1 MSSIVRQRRVFYI
14 SGFDPRG
21 VGAYHRLYAD
31 EAAKQARLMGWDL
44 RVGPRKRTSTLSSEW
59 IVEKRDGESTTT
71 TTFEFLHWDEIVRRH
86 WPEGFL
92 RLYRLACK
100 TYWRGIVTTGI
111 LFRLARTA
119 KWPFVTGIAPAM
131 AFFVLP
137 LLALAAGWGTY
148 RAVVDRFPADAW
160 IAVASGAA
168 AFLVLCGIALWL
180 TRALNLNWLL
190 RSYAFT
196 TEYGLGKV
204 PELDGRIMQFTDRVA
219 GYLET
224 STDDEVLIVGHSSG
238 ANMAVSMLARL
249 LRANPAAGTRVP
261 AWALL
266 TLGGSIPM
274 QGLLDQEEDFRS
286 ELAFLNKFESLP
298 WVDISAA
305 QDVASFAAL
314 NPVHASGIPYGV
326 IDARRPRVLSGEF
339 KKILTEKTYDRASWD
354 LFRMHFQYLMAQEIP
369 CENDYFSITTGTA
382 TFARRFGFDAAEAG
396 ADGAGQDQPVERG
409 EGAAAVQTHR

>member
-1 MSSIVRQRRVFYI
+1 M

-21 VGAYHRLYAD
+21 VAAYHRLYSD
-31 EAAKQARLMGWDL
+31 ESAKQAQLMGWDI
-44 RVGPRKRTSTLSSEW
+44 RVGPRKRISTLSSEW
-59 IVEKRDGESTTT
+59 KVERRDGESVTT
-71 TTFEFLHWDEIVRRH
+71 TTFEFLHWDDIVRRH
-86 WPEGFL
+86 WHEGFL

-119 KWPFVTGIAPAM
+119 KWPFITGIAPAF
-131 AFFVLP
+131 AFFIVP
-137 LLALAAGWGTY
+137 LLALAAGYATY
-148 RAVVDRFPADAW
+148 YALIDRIPASPW
-160 IAVASGAA
+160 IAMVSGAA
-168 AFLVLCGIALWL
+168 AFLALCGLALWL
-180 TRALNLNWLL
+180 TRELNLNWLL

-204 PELDGRIMQFTDRVA
+204 PELDGRIIQFTDRVA

-238 ANMAVSMLARL
+238 ANMAVSLLARL
-249 LRANPAAGTRVP
+249 LRANPAAGSRVP

-305 QDVASFAAL
+305 EDVASFAAL
-314 NPVHASGIPYGV
+314 NPVHASGIAYGV
-326 IDARRPRVLSGEF
+326 TDARRPRVLSGEF
-339 KKILTEKTYDRASWD
+339 RKILTEKTYGRASWD
-354 LFRMHFQYLMAQEIP
+354 LFRMHFQYLMAQEVP
-369 CENDYFSITTGTA
+369 CENDYFSITTDTA
-382 TFARRFGFDAAEAG
+382 TFAHRFGFDAVEEGGEG
-396 ADGAGQDQPVERG
+396 ASQGSPVERG
-409 EGAAAVQTHR
+409 DGVAAVQTHR

>member
-1 MSSIVRQRRVFYI
+1 M

-21 VGAYHRLYAD
+21 VAAYHRLYSD
-31 EAAKQARLMGWDL
+31 EAAKQAQLLGWDI

-59 IVEKRDGESTTT
+59 KVERRDGESVTT
-71 TTFEFLHWDEIVRRH
+71 TTFEFLHWDDIVRRH
-86 WPEGFL
+86 WHEGFL

-119 KWPFVTGIAPAM
+119 KWPFVTGIAPAL

-137 LLALAAGWGTY
+137 LLALAAGCGTY
-148 RAVVDRFPADAW
+148 YALVDRFLASTW
-160 IAVASGAA
+160 VATVSGAA
-168 AFLVLCGIALWL
+168 VFIALCGLALWL
-180 TRALNLNWLL
+180 SRELNLNWLL

-196 TEYGLGKV
+196 TEYGLGKA

-219 GYLET
+219 RYLEM

-238 ANMAVSMLARL
+238 ANMAVSLLARL
-249 LRANPAAGTRVP
+249 LRARPTAASRVP

-305 QDVASFAAL
+305 EDVASFAAL

-326 IDARRPRVLSGEF
+326 ADARRPRVLSGEF
-339 KKILTEKTYDRASWD
+339 RKILTEKTYGRASWD

-382 TFARRFGFDAAEAG
+382 TFAHRFGFHRAETGVDG
-396 ADGAGQDQPVERG
+396 ADQDSPIERADG
-409 EGAAAVQTHR
+409 VAAAQTHR